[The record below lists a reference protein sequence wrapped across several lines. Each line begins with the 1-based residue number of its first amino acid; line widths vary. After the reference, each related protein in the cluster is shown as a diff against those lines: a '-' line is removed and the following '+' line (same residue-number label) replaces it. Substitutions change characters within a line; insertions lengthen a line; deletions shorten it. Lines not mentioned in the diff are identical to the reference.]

1 MKHVNTILLTFF
13 LAAATA
19 VKAQDVKLKRNN
31 SFYLGL
37 TDIYF
42 NTIQLGF
49 EHKLA
54 NHNTVVFQPGL
65 KLSKKEEYYNRL
77 GVNGELQYRI
87 NLLYDKEAAS
97 KIVRKYS
104 TFPYFAPFLQYRYE
118 ELRDKATIGDAVS
131 YQPSYVHSGFAGILF
146 GFRLTAMEN
155 RFCMNVYGGGG
166 LKVSDT
172 KGAKKYDDFLEVG
185 YTGLTPKLGI
195 QVGIVF

>member
-1 MKHVNTILLTFF
+1 MKPYHTIVLILS
-13 LAAATA
+13 LAMATP
-19 VKAQDVKLKRNN
+19 VKAQDLELKRNN
-31 SFYLGL
+31 SFYLGV

-49 EHKLA
+49 ERKLG
-54 NHNTVVFQPGL
+54 NHNTLVFQPGL
-65 KLSKKEEYYNRL
+65 KLSKKEDYYNRL
-77 GVNGELQYRI
+77 GVNGEVQYRI
-87 NLLYDKEAAS
+87 NLLYNKEAIS
-97 KIVRKYS
+97 KIARQYS
-104 TFPYFAPFLQYRYE
+104 TFPYFAPFIQYRYE
-118 ELRDKATIGDAVS
+118 EIRDKVTVGDVVN
-131 YQPSYVHSGFAGILF
+131 YQPSYVHSGFAGVLF
-146 GFRLTAMEN
+146 GFRFTAMEN